1 MDRAE
6 GVYVYDEEGNRYFD
20 ATAGLWY
27 ANIGHGRREVIEAVH
42 RQMEKLPAFH
52 CFVDFGTRP
61 TLELAERIAAVSPD
75 PGSKVFFG
83 QGGSDAVD
91 TAAKLARRYFSAIG
105 QPERTV
111 FIAREWGYHG
121 VNTYGTSLAGIEVNR
136 SGYGELVGDVVIVPY
151 DDAEAVEKAIEH
163 AGPERIAGIFV
174 EAVVGAGGVR
184 PVPEGYLHRVRDAV
198 RQAGGLYI
206 SDEVITGFGRVGDWF
221 AATRFDLEPDII
233 TFAKGVTCGY
243 LQLGGVIVSP
253 RVAAPFFDQPGNIF
267 RHGYTY
273 WDTPLCAAGLAVM
286 DILENEGVIERAA
299 ELEAEIPAALA
310 PLTELD
316 VVTRSARAWVR
327 SPPSSSTPPTRR
339 CRLAPPG
346 PAGGGGAD
354 PGSRRWRPPGVPP
367 LVMTPS
373 TSPRWPSVST
383 PACRGCSGYDRRRPH
398 PVPLR
403 SGHRVACPCGM
414 TRALLHLAQ
423 GTSPGLSPTTRWC
436 WWWSPWPWSPWCC
449 GRRAADGPPSPAGCR
464 R

>member
-1 MDRAE
+1 MSAFWHPFADMHTVQHAPFVVDRAE
-6 GVYVYDEEGNRYFD
+6 GVYVYDEVGNRYFD

-184 PVPEGYLHRVRDAV
+184 PVPESYLRQVREAV

-221 AATRFDLEPDII
+221 AANRFDLEPDMI

-243 LQLGGVIVSP
+243 LPLGGVVVAP
-253 RVAAPFFDQPGNIF
+253 RVAGPFFDEPGNIF

-273 WDTPLCAAGLAVM
+273 SGHAASCAAGLAVM
-286 DILENEGVIERAA
+286 DILENEGVIQRAA
-299 ELEAEIPAALA
+299 ELETEIPAALA
-310 PLTELD
+310 PLTDLD
-316 VVTRSARAWVR
+316 AVTEIRAGVGALAAIQLD
-327 SPPSSSTPPTRR
+327 TEDDT
-339 CRLAPPG
+339 LAPRAAKACRE
-346 PAGGGGAD
+346 AGVLTRVVGGGALQV
-354 PGSRRWRPPGVPP
+354 SPP
-367 LVMTPS
+367 LVMTPEEV
-373 TSPRWPSVST
+373 TEMAERFH
-383 PACRGCSGYDRRRPH
+383 AG
-398 PVPLR
+398 
-403 SGHRVACPCGM
+403 
-414 TRALLHLAQ
+414 LA
-423 GTSPGLSPTTRWC
+423 TL
-436 WWWSPWPWSPWCC
+436 
-449 GRRAADGPPSPAGCR
+449 
-464 R
+464 